1 MRRCAC
7 DCSIGMKKK
16 TVQEWDEI
24 EKRLLGDFYDTSE
37 KRTNVCSSDKVHALL
52 LDVVESY
59 TKPMKW

>member
-1 MRRCAC
+1 
-7 DCSIGMKKK
+7 MKKK